1 MCFAVAP
8 AWHKI
13 YVMYIEKILEYPGC
27 LGQKFAR
34 SFREEMSR
42 APTTYVFRLFH
53 SYAVP
58 IFFMEMIFDLQF
70 REFRSLCDKNP

>member
-1 MCFAVAP
+1 M
-8 AWHKI
+8 
-13 YVMYIEKILEYPGC
+13 YYIEKILEYPGS

-42 APTTYVFRLFH
+42 ASNHLRVQIIPQLYSTY
-53 SYAVP
+53 
-58 IFFMEMIFDLQF
+58 FFMEMIFDLLN